1 MNQKNIAIVDDEPT
15 ILNLLKSLLEK
26 GNYRVSTF
34 DNPVAALPRL
44 STGEYDMILLDIQ
57 MPQMDGLEL
66 LGKVMEVRPNQKV
79 MMMTAYST
87 LDRVLKSHK
96 LGADQYL
103 M

>member
-57 MPQMDGLEL
+57 MPQMDQGKIKLFHSRIKYFYWKLEL
-66 LGKVMEVRPNQKV
+66 K
-79 MMMTAYST
+79 
-87 LDRVLKSHK
+87 
-96 LGADQYL
+96 
-103 M
+103 